1 MWLSKLKNKSNL
13 KQLKKNSDFVLNT
26 SNRNTISELKLNRFK
41 MQQSQS
47 QFNDKIEET

>member
-1 MWLSKLKNKSNL
+1 MWLSKLKKKSNL
-13 KQLKKNSDFVLNT
+13 KQLKNSDFVLNR
-26 SNRNTISELKLNRFK
+26 SNSNTISELKLNRFK